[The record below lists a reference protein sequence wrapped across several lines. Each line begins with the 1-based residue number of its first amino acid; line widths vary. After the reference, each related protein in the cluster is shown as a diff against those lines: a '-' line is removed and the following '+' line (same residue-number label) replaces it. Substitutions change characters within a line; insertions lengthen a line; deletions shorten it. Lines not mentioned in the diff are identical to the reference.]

1 MVQHVEQTFAGRQIR
16 FETGRLAKQAAGS
29 VVVQFGETMVLVAV
43 TVSDKVS
50 HLPFFPLLVEYR
62 EKAYAAG
69 KIPGGFFKREGRPG
83 EAEILAGRLID
94 RSLRPLFPKGFQNE
108 VQVYVY
114 VLSADQENDA
124 DVLGLTAA
132 SLALSVSKVPWN
144 GPIGGVRIGRTDG
157 EFVMNPTFEHL
168 EASDLDMVVSGHED
182 SIMMVEGGCLE
193 LSEEDLASAL
203 EFAQKGIGEL
213 VAMQRQIIEK
223 AGVSDME
230 WTKTGAAPELVT
242 RVEEVTGDRIKAALN
257 QSNKAERI
265 RAMRAVRD
273 EVVET
278 LTEEF
283 PDNLSDVKDV
293 LGSIEGDAMRQQVL
307 ETGER
312 VDGRDL
318 TTVRPITGDVGLI
331 PRTHGSALFT
341 RGETQALVT
350 TTLGT
355 ERDEQRI
362 DNIHSATATTKSFL
376 LHYNFPPFSVGEV
389 RPPRGT
395 SRREV
400 GHGNLAERAIQA
412 VLPVYDDFPY
422 TIRIVSDIL
431 ESNGSS
437 SMATVC
443 GGSLALMDAGVPIT
457 APCAGV
463 AMGLIKEGDK
473 IAVLTDILGS
483 EDHLGDMDF
492 KVAGTRAGL
501 TSIQMDIKIQGLDLG
516 IVRDALKQANAARM
530 HILDEMDK
538 TLKEPRATLS
548 KHAPRIITVQI
559 NPERIGDLIG
569 PKGKN
574 IRGIQEQTGAEVNV
588 DDDGRVT
595 IAAVDG
601 EAGERARQMVEAC
614 VAEPEIGQIYEG
626 TVKTTTAFGAFVE
639 ILPGREG
646 LLHISELQHART
658 NKTEDVVQKG
668 DTVRVKLLEVDDRGK
683 MRLSRKALMDKEES
697 TAS

>member
-1 MVQHVEQTFAGRQIR
+1 
-16 FETGRLAKQAAGS
+16 
-29 VVVQFGETMVLVAV
+29 V

-62 EKAYAAG
+62 EKSYAAG

-94 RSLRPLFPKGFQNE
+94 RSLRPLFPKGFKNE

-132 SLALSVSKVPWN
+132 SLALSVSQAPWN
-144 GPIGGVRIGRTDG
+144 GPISGVRVGRSDG
-157 EFVMNPTFEHL
+157 EFIMNPTFEQL

-193 LSEEDLASAL
+193 LSEEDLANAL
-203 EFAQKGIGEL
+203 EFAQKGIAEL

-223 AGVSDME
+223 ASVPEMK
-230 WTKTGAAPELVT
+230 WTKMGPGPELIA
-242 RVEEVTGDRIKAALN
+242 RVEEVTGDRIKTALN

-265 RAMRAVRD
+265 QAMRAVRD
-273 EVVET
+273 EVVEA

-283 PDNLSDVKDV
+283 PDNLDDVKDA

-318 TTVRPITGDVGLI
+318 TTVRPINCDVGLI

-362 DNIHSATATTKSFL
+362 DNIHSATETTKSFM
-376 LHYNFPPFSVGEV
+376 LHYNFPSFSVGEV
-389 RPPRGT
+389 RMPRGV

-501 TSIQMDIKIQGLDLG
+501 TSIQMDIKIEGLDLG
-516 IVRDALKQANAARM
+516 IVRDALKQANVARM
-530 HILDEMDK
+530 HILDEMGK
-538 TLKEPRATLS
+538 TLKEPRAELS
-548 KHAPRIITVQI
+548 KHAPRIITVMI

-595 IAAVDG
+595 IAAVGG
-601 EAGERARQMVEAC
+601 EAGERARKMVEAC

-626 TVKTTTAFGAFVE
+626 IVKTTTAFGAFVE

-658 NKTEDVVQKG
+658 NKTEDVVKKG
-668 DTVRVKLLEVDDRGK
+668 DSVRVKLLEVDDRGK

-697 TAS
+697 TES